1 MNPQPRTRR
10 PALALA
16 AVAGPVLFT
25 IAWIVLGFVNT
36 GYTLWGVHV
45 AHYNPI
51 QQQISALGV
60 GNTAPYMNT
69 TFILTGLLLI
79 VGPIGIFTA
88 LHGEM
93 TARTRKWS
101 LVLWILP
108 GVGSIVD
115 GIFTFQHVTHSA
127 GFALSL
133 CSIAGFAVTGI
144 ALGQSPT
151 WRNTGRWLI
160 GGAVLTIALTVLF
173 FTTFTPTAAGQL
185 TGIAGL
191 TERILVTELMWWY
204 ALLGWRTYHVG
215 TDAQQAHTEML
226 VNANA
231 IGVPLESSASM
242 SEPLA

>member
-1 MNPQPRTRR
+1 MNAQPRTRR
-10 PALALA
+10 PVLALA
-16 AVAGPVLFT
+16 AVAGPVLFVV
-25 IAWIVLGFVNT
+25 AWIVLGFVNT

-79 VGPIGIFTA
+79 AGAVGIFAA
-88 LHGEM
+88 LRREM
-93 TARTRKWS
+93 TARARKWT

-108 GVGSIVD
+108 GVGSITD
-115 GIFTFQHVTHSA
+115 GIFTFEHAMPHFA

-133 CSIAGFAVTGI
+133 SAVAGFAVTGA
-144 ALGQSPT
+144 ALRHSPT

-160 GGAVLTIALTVLF
+160 VSAVLTVALTVLF
-173 FTTFTPTAAGQL
+173 FATFTPTAAGQL

-191 TERILVTELMWWY
+191 TERILVTEIMWWY
-204 ALLGWRTYHVG
+204 ALLGWTTYR
-215 TDAQQAHTEML
+215 ASSQQMSTHRMPIE
-226 VNANA
+226 
-231 IGVPLESSASM
+231 PDSM
-242 SEPLA
+242 SFEVRSTTP